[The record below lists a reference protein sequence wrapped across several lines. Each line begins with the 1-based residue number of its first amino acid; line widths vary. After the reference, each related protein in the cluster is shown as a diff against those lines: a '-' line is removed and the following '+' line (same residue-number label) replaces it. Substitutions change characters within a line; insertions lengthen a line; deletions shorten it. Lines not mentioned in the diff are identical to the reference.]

1 MIDGVNVEKKT
12 ISSVDQDI
20 HLSGDAAIE
29 NQVLLKDTI
38 SVALPTIEIM
48 DIGAMFE
55 DRERYFPLVSQG
67 LGRVTGFEPNSE
79 SLEKLK
85 KRRGPYKY
93 LPYFLG
99 NGEVATFHR
108 TRYPGCSS
116 LLEPN
121 DHLINL
127 FTSIGTEPELEG
139 NFEVVETMD
148 VKTQRLDD
156 IHEIETPDYI
166 KIDVQ
171 GAELLIMEY
180 ATNTM
185 TDTLVLETEVEFV
198 PIYKNQ
204 PLFGDIQKFLVERG
218 FILHKLVDIGG
229 RTLRPITPSPKI
241 TKSMSQVLWADAIF
255 IRDYSNLGAF
265 DDEQL
270 LKASLILNDIYMSYD
285 VVLYMLSE
293 YDRRCGSNLKSEYT
307 KTIENIQ
314 GLKNLYMNLKEEF

>member
-1 MIDGVNVEKKT
+1 MEKPPN
-12 ISSVDQDI
+12 SSAEQVMFT
-20 HLSGDAAIE
+20 SDAAEIR
-29 NQVLLKDTI
+29 NQILLKDAI

-55 DRERYFPLVSQG
+55 DTDRYFPLIRQG
-67 LGRVTGFEPNSE
+67 LGRVTGFEPNAE
-79 SLEKLK
+79 SLELLK
-85 KRRGPYKY
+85 KRQGPYKY

-99 NGEVATFHR
+99 NGEEAKFHI

-127 FTSIGTEPELEG
+127 FTSISTEPERMG
-139 NFEVVETMD
+139 NFEVIETINVD
-148 VKTQRLDD
+148 TTRLDD
-156 IHEIETPDYI
+156 IGEFETPDYM

-171 GAELLIMEY
+171 GSELMILEN

-185 TDTLVLETEVEFV
+185 TNTLILETEVEFV
-198 PIYKNQ
+198 SIYKNQ
-204 PLFGDIQKFLVERG
+204 PLFADIQKYLVEQG

-229 RTLRPITPSPKI
+229 RTLRPVKMAPKV

-255 IRDYSNLGAF
+255 VRDYTNLEAF

-270 LKASLILNDIYMSYD
+270 LKASLILNDVYKSYD
-285 VVLYMLSE
+285 LVLFLLTE
-293 YDRRCGSNLKSEYT
+293 YDRRSGTDLNVEYS
-307 KTIENIQ
+307 KTLENIQ
-314 GLKNLYMNLKEEF
+314 SLTGLYMNFKEEF